1 MALWPEL
8 LTETHPK
15 KGLTLTEFLKVLLG
29 IKKYDYFYWLFG
41 PNFKQRQ
48 MEKRSMA
55 LMTLNIDLVV
65 ETVRYV
71 YINKYLALISKS
83 NKSNTDSKIKTNT

>member
-1 MALWPEL
+1 LALWPEL

-29 IKKYDYFYWLFG
+29 IKKYDYFYCLFG

-48 MEKRSMA
+48 MQKRSMT
-55 LMTLNIDLVV
+55 LVTLNVDLVV
-65 ETVRYV
+65 KIVRYI
-71 YINKYLALISKS
+71 YIHKYLALVSKS
-83 NKSNTDSKIKTNT
+83 NNYNTDSKIKTDT